1 MKTHIAVLVLGLTG
15 CATVRYEDV
24 ADFRLYE
31 QDDPEG
37 YALLAACLGEDATF
51 GRITRREAEA
61 VAALADKIDAGEAL
75 RESDFAELPCVE

>member
-1 MKTHIAVLVLGLTG
+1 MKTHIAVLVFALAG
-15 CATVRYEDV
+15 CATVQYEDV

-37 YALLAACLGEDATF
+37 YARLAACLGEDATF
-51 GRITRREAEA
+51 GRISRKEAEA

-75 RESDFAELPCVE
+75 SESDFAELPCAG

>member
-1 MKTHIAVLVLGLTG
+1 MKTQIAVLVVTLAG

-61 VAALADKIDAGEAL
+61 VAALASKIEAGEPL
-75 RESDFAELPCVE
+75 SESDFAELPCAD